1 MDSYYV
7 LLLYLELINL
17 AAFVMMGAD
26 KHRARVH
33 RERIPEAVLLAVAVA
48 GGSIGAIAGM
58 LLFRHKTLKPKFSV
72 GLPVILGMQVLLCL
86 LLFFAVS
93 YKT

>member
-1 MDSYYV
+1 
-7 LLLYLELINL
+7 
-17 AAFVMMGAD
+17 
-26 KHRARVH
+26 
-33 RERIPEAVLLAVAVA
+33 
-48 GGSIGAIAGM
+48 M

-93 YKT
+93 YKK